1 MQAKEAAALYN
12 QNWDLE
18 FTTMEALYK
27 RIKSLAE
34 NGAYQMCV
42 YIDSKNTYD
51 QVYGE
56 LSENGYDVEHYN
68 GGNNNILEISWS

>member
-1 MQAKEAAALYN
+1 MEAKEATTLYKK
-12 QNWDLE
+12 NWDLE
-18 FTTMEALYK
+18 FTTMEALYE
-27 RIKSLAE
+27 RIKALAE

-56 LSENGYDVEHYN
+56 LSTLGYEVEHYN
-68 GGNNNILEISWS
+68 GGNSNILEISWG